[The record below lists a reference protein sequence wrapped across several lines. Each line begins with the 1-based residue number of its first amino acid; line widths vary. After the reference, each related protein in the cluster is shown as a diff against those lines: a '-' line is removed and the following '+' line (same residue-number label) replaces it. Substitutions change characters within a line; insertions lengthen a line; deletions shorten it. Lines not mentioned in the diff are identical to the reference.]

1 MANGSPVRHGKTFP
15 VYDPSTEEVIAEV
28 PDANANDVDRA
39 VAAPKMPSRTAR
51 GRSTTAQER
60 GRVLF
65 KLADAVRQNAAA
77 LAELEARN
85 SGKPIVEAEY
95 DMGDVA
101 TCFEYYGGLATK
113 ISGHVNPVP
122 DNALS
127 LSLKEPVGVAGQ
139 IIPWNYP
146 LLMAAWKLAPA
157 LAAGCTCV
165 LKPAEQTPLTV
176 LELAKHFDACGLP
189 AGVVNII
196 TGFGETA
203 GAPLVRHPD
212 VNKIAFTGSA
222 AVGKQIVKM
231 AADTVKRVTLELGGK
246 SPNIF
251 FADADF
257 EAAID
262 GALFGVFINQGEVC
276 SAGSRILVERSIYAS
291 SSKPWRKKR
300 RPSSSARRSSA
311 KPRWVRWSAKSN
323 TIACA
328 PIWRS
333 ARRKPSWRRAATSR
347 RAFAK
352 GYYVEPTIFYDV
364 DNSARIAREEIFGP
378 VAAVIPFEDEA
389 DAIRI
394 ANDTPYGLAA
404 AVWSRDI
411 FKAFRVVKAIRA
423 GIVWV
428 NHMQPTYVE
437 APWGGYKQSG
447 FGREL
452 GPWGIEEYLE
462 TKQVHINLNEAANRV
477 VLRSGAIRIT
487 HFNSRARARR
497 NCTDAP
503 RSKRV
508 PRGRFASHAGLCR
521 QGRRR
526 ADRRCGRQPLHRFRR
541 RYRLP
546 ERGTSRSRAWS
557 PRFTGRSTVFCTPAS
572 WSRRTRVTSRWPK
585 RMNALT
591 PGDFA
596 KKTLF

>member
-1 MANGSPVRHGKTFP
+1 MNRYRMVINGVLVQSHLGSYFP
-15 VYDPSTEEVIAEV
+15 VYDPSTEEIIAEV
-28 PDANANDVDRA
+28 PDADERDVDRA
-39 VAAPKMPSRTAR
+39 VKAARTAFDS
-51 GRSTTAQER
+51 GPWPQTTAQDR
-60 GRVLF
+60 GRILLR
-65 KLADAVRQNAAA
+65 LAERIRAESSL
-77 LAELEARN
+77 LAELECRN
-85 SGKPIVEAEY
+85 TGKPIVEAEF
-95 DMGDVA
+95 DVADAA
-101 TCFEYYGGLATK
+101 TCFEYYGGLANKVT
-113 ISGHVNPVP
+113 GHVNPVP

-127 LSLKEPVGVAGQ
+127 LTLKEPIGVAAQ

-176 LELAKHFDACGLP
+176 LEIANWFSDVGLP

-212 VNKIAFTGSA
+212 VDKVAFTGSA
-222 AVGKQIVKM
+222 VVGKQIVKA

-276 SAGSRILVERSIYAS
+276 SAGSRILVQRAIYPRFVEAMVEKTKTIKLGAPMERETKMGPVV
-291 SSKPWRKKR
+291 SKEQYERVRSYQDLGKQEAKLAVGGG
-300 RPSSSARRSSA
+300 RPANLGR
-311 KPRWVRWSAKSN
+311 
-323 TIACA
+323 
-328 PIWRS
+328 
-333 ARRKPSWRRAATSR
+333 
-347 RAFAK
+347 
-352 GYYVEPTIFYDV
+352 GYFIEPTIFCDV

-378 VAAVIPFEDEA
+378 VAAVIPFSDEME
-389 DAIRI
+389 AIRI

-411 FKAFRVVKAIRA
+411 FKAFRMVKALRA

-462 TKQVHINLNEAANRV
+462 TKQVHINLSE
-477 VLRSGAIRIT
+477 
-487 HFNSRARARR
+487 
-497 NCTDAP
+497 
-503 RSKRV
+503 
-508 PRGRFASHAGLCR
+508 
-521 QGRRR
+521 
-526 ADRRCGRQPLHRFRR
+526 QPVGW
-541 RYRLP
+541 Y
-546 ERGTSRSRAWS
+546 
-557 PRFTGRSTVFCTPAS
+557 
-572 WSRRTRVTSRWPK
+572 
-585 RMNALT
+585 
-591 PGDFA
+591 
-596 KKTLF
+596 

>member
-1 MANGSPVRHGKTFP
+1 MPEAVQTAARTYQLFIGGKFVDSKDQKTFP
-15 VYDPSTEEVIAEV
+15 VYDPSTEEAIAYATEAG
-28 PDANANDVDRA
+28 PADVDAA
-39 VAAPKMPSRTAR
+39 VKAAKEAFETWSQ
-51 GRSTTAQER
+51 TTAQER

-65 KLADAVRQNAAA
+65 RLADRIRKEAEPLAQLESQNG
-77 LAELEARN
+77 
-85 SGKPIVEAEY
+85 GKPIVEAEF
-95 DMGDVA
+95 DINDVA

-113 ISGHVNPVP
+113 ITGHVNPVP

-165 LKPAEQTPLTV
+165 LKPAEQTPLTA
-176 LELAKHFDACGLP
+176 LEMASWFEEVGLP
-189 AGVVNII
+189 PGVVNIV

-203 GAPLVRHPD
+203 GAPLVAHPD
-212 VNKIAFTGSA
+212 VNKVAFTGSA
-222 AVGKQIVKM
+222 EVGKKIMKA
-231 AADTVKRVTLELGGK
+231 AADSVKRVTLELGGK

-276 SAGSRILVERSIYAS
+276 SAGSRVLVEKKIYKDFVDAMTEKAKRIKLGPPLERDTKMGPLV
-291 SSKPWRKKR
+291 SKEQWERVRGYQEVGKKE
-300 RPSSSARRSSA
+300 A
-311 KPRWVRWSAKSN
+311 KVATGGGVPKS
-323 TIACA
+323 
-328 PIWRS
+328 
-333 ARRKPSWRRAATSR
+333 
-347 RAFAK
+347 FAK

-378 VAAVIPFEDEA
+378 VCAVIPFEDEK
-389 DAIRI
+389 DAVRI
-394 ANDTPYGLAA
+394 ANDSPYGLAA

-411 FKAFRVVKAIRA
+411 YKALRMVKSLRA

-462 TKQVHINLNEAANRV
+462 TKQVHINLNE
-477 VLRSGAIRIT
+477 
-487 HFNSRARARR
+487 
-497 NCTDAP
+497 
-503 RSKRV
+503 
-508 PRGRFASHAGLCR
+508 
-521 QGRRR
+521 
-526 ADRRCGRQPLHRFRR
+526 QPIGW
-541 RYRLP
+541 Y
-546 ERGTSRSRAWS
+546 
-557 PRFTGRSTVFCTPAS
+557 
-572 WSRRTRVTSRWPK
+572 
-585 RMNALT
+585 
-591 PGDFA
+591 
-596 KKTLF
+596 

>member
-1 MANGSPVRHGKTFP
+1 MATAIRPNVRSYQMYINGEWVDSASGKSFP

-28 PDANANDVDRA
+28 PDADAKDVDRA
-39 VAAPKMPSRTAR
+39 VQAAREAFDN
-51 GRSTTAQER
+51 GAWRSTTAQER

-65 KLADAVRQNAAA
+65 RLAERVRKEAAM
-77 LAELEARN
+77 LAELECRN
-85 SGKPIVEAEY
+85 TGKPIVEAEY
-95 DMGDVA
+95 DIADVA

-113 ISGHVNPVP
+113 VVGYVNPVP

-127 LSLKEPVGVAGQ
+127 LSMKEPVGVAGQ

-176 LELAKHFDACGLP
+176 LEMANWFADVGLP
-189 AGVVNII
+189 PGVVNIV

-203 GAPLVRHPD
+203 GAPLVTHAGVD
-212 VNKIAFTGSA
+212 KVAFTGSA
-222 AVGKQIVKM
+222 AVGKHIVKM

-262 GALFGVFINQGEVC
+262 GALFGVFVNQGEVC
-276 SAGSRILVERSIYAS
+276 SAGSRILVEKSIYSKFVEAMADKAKKIRLGPPLERETKMGPLVSKEQYERVRGYQEAGKKEAKLAAGGGRPAS
-291 SSKPWRKKR
+291 
-300 RPSSSARRSSA
+300 
-311 KPRWVRWSAKSN
+311 
-323 TIACA
+323 IG
-328 PIWRS
+328 
-333 ARRKPSWRRAATSR
+333 
-347 RAFAK
+347 K

-364 DNSARIAREEIFGP
+364 NNSAKIAREEIFGP
-378 VAAVIPFEDEA
+378 VAAVIPFQDEGEA
-389 DAIRI
+389 MKI

-404 AVWSRDI
+404 AVWTRDI
-411 FKAFRVVKAIRA
+411 FKAMRAVKALRA

-462 TKQVHINLNEAANRV
+462 TKQVHINLNE
-477 VLRSGAIRIT
+477 
-487 HFNSRARARR
+487 
-497 NCTDAP
+497 
-503 RSKRV
+503 
-508 PRGRFASHAGLCR
+508 
-521 QGRRR
+521 
-526 ADRRCGRQPLHRFRR
+526 QPIGW
-541 RYRLP
+541 Y
-546 ERGTSRSRAWS
+546 S
-557 PRFTGRSTVFCTPAS
+557 
-572 WSRRTRVTSRWPK
+572 
-585 RMNALT
+585 
-591 PGDFA
+591 
-596 KKTLF
+596 